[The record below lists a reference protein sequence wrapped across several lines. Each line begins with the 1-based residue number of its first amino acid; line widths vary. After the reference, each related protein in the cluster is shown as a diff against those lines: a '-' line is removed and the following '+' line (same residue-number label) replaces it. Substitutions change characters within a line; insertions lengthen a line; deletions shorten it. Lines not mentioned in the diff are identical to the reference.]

1 MSSRAAVRHT
11 GCCTGVA
18 LGETSER
25 GRPKLGLPVL
35 GAILLGLPSEEAVVD
50 GVLYVGTLM
59 SAISGVISRAP
70 SRWTCSSCVIVGC
83 ITAMAGGSDVVLNR
97 PPFWIT
103 YPSHL
108 HAAVWGSLDTFV
120 LWPLIINHSA
130 FKDTHLAFLWSDAIG
145 MASSTVVGT
154 EIGFAETGQWQA
166 AVTTAFATATFGGI
180 MRDVLC
186 LDRARSTPSDRCA
199 PRRANSARLPG
210 AAQRAILRVQFEL
223 DAILRRRTRAPPV
236 RDAALLGAAT
246 YAFLRQLNEDTILS
260 QPADP
265 RLGGGVRAVHPRA
278 ALRALAWTYRL
289 ALPHWARKTEYFF
302 FQKSERIEVKMES
315 AKKLEDQDVG

>member
-1 MSSRAAVRHT
+1 MV
-11 GCCTGVA
+11 
-18 LGETSER
+18 
-25 GRPKLGLPVL
+25 KLGLPVL
-35 GAILLGLPSEEAVVD
+35 GAVPLGLPSEEAVVD
-50 GVLYVGTLM
+50 GVLYAGTLM
-59 SAISGVISRAP
+59 SAISGVISAG
-70 SRWTCSSCVIVGC
+70 TKQMDMLGCIIVGC
-83 ITAMAGGSDVVLNR
+83 ITAMAGGTLRDVVLNR

-108 HAAVWGSLDTFV
+108 HAAVWGSLATFV

-166 AVTTAFATATFGGI
+166 AVTTGLVTATFGGI

-186 LDRARSTPSDRCA
+186 LDPPRALYAERSMYATP
-199 PRRANSARLPG
+199 
-210 AAQRAILRVQFEL
+210 
-223 DAILRRRTRAPPV
+223 
-236 RDAALLGAAT
+236 ALLGAAT
-246 YAFLRQLNEDTILS
+246 YAFLRQLNEDTILFPNLPIPDWVVAS
-260 QPADP
+260 VPFILA
-265 RLGGGVRAVHPRA
+265 L